1 MLVNS
6 HPRSTLGAVNSQRCK
21 FTVTDR
27 TTVNSQRSA
36 YVYTVRIFRKL
47 RQLSVNFSSTFRPP
61 ESVNFQ
67 NFPKIQKIQKI
78 QKILNFQ
85 TIQNCQKIN
94 NIQNFQNIL
103 KISKFSEY
111 SKDSDN
117 LKIFRKIKR
126 F

>member
-6 HPRSTLGAVNSQRCK
+6 HTPSTFSGANLQLLTELPS
-21 FTVTDR
+21 T
-27 TTVNSQRSA
+27 
-36 YVYTVRIFRKL
+36 L
-47 RQLSVNFSSTFRPP
+47 RQLSDPVNSRSTFRPP

-111 SKDSDN
+111 SEN
-117 LKIFRKIKR
+117 FNN
-126 F
+126 

>member
-6 HPRSTLGAVNSQRCK
+6 HTPSTLGAVNSQRCK
-21 FTVTDR
+21 FTFTDR
-27 TTVNSQRSA
+27 TTVNSQWSA
-36 YVYTVRIFRKL
+36 YLYTVRIFRKL
-47 RQLSVNFSSTFRPP
+47 RQLSVNSQTPSTFRPP

-78 QKILNFQ
+78 QNFLKIQ

-94 NIQNFQNIL
+94 NIQNIQKIL

-111 SKDSDN
+111 SEN
-117 LKIFRKIKR
+117 FNN
-126 F
+126 